1 MQSTH
6 FNLTFDPTTGG
17 ITSLKRQNDLYDTD
31 YLLAGA
37 TLGAVIVRY
46 RQGQGEWHELNTATA
61 GATRQATISED
72 ATHKVAT
79 FAYAPAPAAPQL
91 TVEFTLSDDLLVWT
105 LHLRNPTDQPLELGD
120 IALPLLFNTHYIWDA
135 VTTFTQRLIKHSL
148 IAGHGSFIYWMRV
161 NGAPPYLVMTPL
173 AGTKLEYYEVPE
185 MCQHGWEGP
194 YHAYIHSAVQGANET
209 RGDWR
214 QLHTSRILAPGEAV
228 NYGFQFRW
236 ADDYQGVRDVL
247 YQAGGFDVQVIPGM
261 TVPTDLDAQIAIR
274 TQNALQALVA
284 EHPQQTTITYLGET
298 AKDTH
303 RYRLKFARLGENR
316 LTIHYGDG
324 YTFPLEFFVT
334 EPVETLVKKRTAF
347 LVNKQQHRDPSKWYN
362 GLISQWDMRTA
373 ELRSPDNHDNFIGW
387 WGYVLACDDT
397 ALPKAGFIAA
407 KNLAYP
413 VAEEIAAVEYYAEHF
428 VWGKL
433 QRTDQEQP
441 YPYGIYGV
449 PNWYENRTSE
459 HGLASGGQGQQKL
472 WRSYDYPHIMMMYF
486 HLYQIAKRQPGA
498 TRYLDAAG
506 YLERAY
512 GTAIAYFEVPYS
524 IDYIEKDGTIWHPDR
539 SFKEGCYNELLIPD
553 LIAALYAEGRSAQAD
568 QLKYE
573 WEKKVKYFAY
583 DHPYPFQSEYSFDST
598 AFESTHA
605 IAKYGL
611 AHPMPP
617 DEKLWYDKTKHCW
630 YSHPKTSPA
639 DFVEFMHKQIAAN
652 IACRGWLE
660 TAYYLLGSD
669 IRGSGSSMYLLS
681 YMAQMGG
688 WAVLDYA
695 LYYAADPFPYLRLGY
710 NSYLSAWANMNSGTP
725 ASNYG
730 YWYPGEAND
739 GASGW
744 AFHPEKYGPIWLRDG
759 VTKLP
764 REQKRGA
771 WYYDG
776 EIELG
781 YSGALRSAATIVAE
795 DPLFGWVALGG
806 DLQMTDAG
814 ISVTPRDGL
823 RQRCHVVTSE
833 RKLHLLL
840 DRDGFA
846 AEQPIVVNKK
856 LDQLRFTL
864 EKRSPED
871 HTTSLAITGL
881 LPGDYHLFVDDHL
894 IAQTTIALTQP
905 THFHL
910 PVTNPASKVQI
921 IGFSKASQ

>member
-1 MQSTH
+1 MQSNL

-37 TLGAVIVRY
+37 TLGEVIVRY
-46 RQGQGEWHELNTATA
+46 RVGQGAWREASTTAPECI
-61 GATRQATISED
+61 RQVKIDSNVPSSSMTS
-72 ATHKVAT
+72 
-79 FAYAPAPAAPQL
+79 
-91 TVEFTLSDDLLVWT
+91 LSWGDLSLSILFVLIDDMLYWT
-105 LHLRNPTDQPLELGD
+105 MRFSNPTDQPLELGD
-120 IALPLLFNTHYIWDA
+120 VALPLLFNTHYIWDA

-214 QLHTSRILAPGEAV
+214 QPHTSRILAPGEAV

-236 ADDYQGVRDVL
+236 ADDYQGVRDIL

-274 TQNALQALVA
+274 TQNALQSLVA
-284 EHPQQTTITYLGET
+284 EHPQQTAITYLGEK

-303 RYRLKFARLGENR
+303 LYRLNFSRLGENR

-449 PNWYENRTSE
+449 PNWYENRTSAQ
-459 HGLASGGQGQQKL
+459 GLDSGGQGQQKL
-472 WRSYDYPHIMMMYF
+472 WRSYDYPHIMMIYF

-539 SFKEGCYNELLIPD
+539 SFKEGCYNELLIPE
-553 LIAALYAEGRSAQAD
+553 LIDALYAEGHSDQAA
-568 QLKYE
+568 QLKGE

-611 AHPMPP
+611 AHPMQP
-617 DEKLWYDKTKHCW
+617 DEKLWYDKTKQCW
-630 YSHPKTSPA
+630 YSHPNTSPA

-681 YMAQMGG
+681 YMSQMGG

-725 ASNYG
+725 ASDYG

-806 DLQMTDAG
+806 ALQMSDAG

-833 RKLHLLL
+833 RKVHLLL

-846 AEQPIVVNKK
+846 AEQPIVVNKE
-856 LDQLRFTL
+856 LNRLCFTL
-864 EKRSPED
+864 ENRSQD
-871 HTTSLAITGL
+871 AHTTMLEIAGLPLGAYRLTVDEQVLAQMRVTTNQPLRFSLPLTKGASNS
-881 LPGDYHLFVDDHL
+881 HL
-894 IAQTTIALTQP
+894 IC
-905 THFHL
+905 
-910 PVTNPASKVQI
+910 
-921 IGFSKASQ
+921 FSKQHE